1 MSVHAI
7 SQAQQSAFIQSKQA
21 LQAVQSDLSSGN
33 SSQAQTDFSTFQ
45 QAALSFFSSATSQQ
59 PASPQ
64 ADLQTLQSDLSSGN
78 VTGAQQALTAFQQA
92 TQSAQHQ
99 WGRGHHGHN
108 WADGNQASVTPTTS
122 NSATTSSATTSAT
135 GTAASTPASNL
146 AALQSLLSAYQSMS
160 GTTQALNA
168 GSLLNLVG

>member
-7 SQAQQSAFIQSKQA
+7 SQAQQSAFAQSKQA

-99 WGRGHHGHN
+99 WGRGHHS
-108 WADGNQASVTPTTS
+108 WADGNQ
-122 NSATTSSATTSAT
+122 
-135 GTAASTPASNL
+135 
-146 AALQSLLSAYQSMS
+146 
-160 GTTQALNA
+160 
-168 GSLLNLVG
+168 